1 MTRPQKT
8 LLAWSSGKDSA
19 YALWTLQQ
27 DPQIELVGLLTTLNG
42 SVDRVAMHGVHSS
55 VLEAQAAAAG
65 LPLIKVPLPDP
76 CSNEEY
82 EALMLEVVRDAK
94 TQGVERMAFGDL
106 FLAEVRKYREAHL
119 FGTGI
124 TPLFPVWG
132 HPTPLLARQMV
143 DEGYDAIVTCV
154 DTEQLDRSFVGR
166 RFDHSLLDELPPTAD
181 PCAENGEFHTLAIA
195 GPMFDRPLDVEV
207 GEIVDKGRFVWVDV
221 KLRARQ

>member
-82 EALMLEVVRDAK
+82 EALMLESC
-94 TQGVERMAFGDL
+94 
-106 FLAEVRKYREAHL
+106 
-119 FGTGI
+119 GT
-124 TPLFPVWG
+124 PRRRASNAWPS
-132 HPTPLLARQMV
+132 
-143 DEGYDAIVTCV
+143 AIY
-154 DTEQLDRSFVGR
+154 S
-166 RFDHSLLDELPPTAD
+166 
-181 PCAENGEFHTLAIA
+181 
-195 GPMFDRPLDVEV
+195 
-207 GEIVDKGRFVWVDV
+207 
-221 KLRARQ
+221 